1 MSCVFSCLESEIVP
15 SSFQSNR
22 RRLVDARRRDV
33 LRADRAHRGH
43 GDRVGLLACIPA
55 GPECEMA
62 SRILEPDLKGE
73 ILKTVVIEVDF
84 IMTIGIET
92 E

>member
-1 MSCVFSCLESEIVP
+1 MPGVVMCSAPIG
-15 SSFQSNR
+15 R
-22 RRLVDARRRDV
+22 TA
-33 LRADRAHRGH
+33 GH